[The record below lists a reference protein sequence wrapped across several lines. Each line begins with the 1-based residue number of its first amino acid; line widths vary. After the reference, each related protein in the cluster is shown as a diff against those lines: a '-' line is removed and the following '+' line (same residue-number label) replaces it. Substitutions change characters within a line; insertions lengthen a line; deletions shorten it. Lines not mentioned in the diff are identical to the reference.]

1 MAPVPEIPI
10 SPRAMKPELEL
21 EPLAGK
27 IASLVIGLT
36 TICVFSSL
44 LTQRVLAIK
53 EWRSLSFVIWIV
65 LLLYISSLL
74 FVFTSLIFQ
83 YGFGPIENLSLC
95 SASSLICLSGYLATK
110 ALTYLFLVDRA
121 HICRGTTKSRLKSK
135 LYLWNA
141 CGMLS
146 IFAVIGILGFVY
158 RTYLIDDHGRCKI
171 GVETKILIPLLI
183 YDAVANIYLTILFL
197 RPLMSTYSVQWK
209 FWKSGSKVWNMGSPG
224 AHAPNPQLRKLA
236 QRTLVG
242 GVGTTII
249 TLVNLFV
256 LNILKGEVAWLC
268 LLCCI
273 CDIFFSVLLIHWV
286 TIPDHSSSPNTRP
299 SLGSSNST
307 LTPDKPGDWPLS
319 PSLSKNYQI
328 EDFDPVK

>member
-1 MAPVPEIPI
+1 MAPVPENPI
-10 SPRAMKPELEL
+10 SPRAMRPEREL
-21 EPLAGK
+21 EPLAGR

-53 EWRSLSFVIWIV
+53 EWRSLSFVIWVV

-95 SASSLICLSGYLATK
+95 SASSLICLAGYLATK
-110 ALTYLFLVDRA
+110 LTYLFLVDRA
-121 HICRGTTKSRLKSK
+121 HICRGTTKSQLKSK

-146 IFAVIGILGFVY
+146 IFAVIGIMGFVY

-183 YDAVANIYLTILFL
+183 YDAVANVPTPFNGNSGN
-197 RPLMSTYSVQWK
+197 PDQ
-209 FWKSGSKVWNMGSPG
+209 KSGTWDLQVPTHPILSCGSLRNERLWE
-224 AHAPNPQLRKLA
+224 ASAPQ
-236 QRTLVG
+236 
-242 GVGTTII
+242 
-249 TLVNLFV
+249 
-256 LNILKGEVAWLC
+256 
-268 LLCCI
+268 
-273 CDIFFSVLLIHWV
+273 
-286 TIPDHSSSPNTRP
+286 SS
-299 SLGSSNST
+299 L
-307 LTPDKPGDWPLS
+307 
-319 PSLSKNYQI
+319 
-328 EDFDPVK
+328 